1 MQTRDNDI
9 TAVSPNFPRSRLH
22 ALIIG
27 GKSLHV
33 TAVAMML
40 GIPRQKKRKRPQ
52 QDAEHHITCKT
63 DKPELYEQVI
73 SKYKGR
79 GVFTTEA
86 FFRGDFVLEYRGELL
101 TSEESL
107 DRSKLYNDVEN
118 TFLFDF
124 QWHGKNWCMD
134 ASKEDG
140 SLGRLV
146 NDEHRNPTCKI
157 RTVEVNKKPHLC
169 LFAVRDIQPG
179 EEITYSYGDS
189 DWPWRA
195 KVSSTE
201 SSDKSPVS
209 SLDLQ
214 KLFHQAPP
222 VSSSAL
228 YKVYINEPHKQVEP
242 QQSGKASTSENK
254 MKLKDCHERFNR
266 AQIKTKKTAI
276 EPSQEYFM
284 PSSPVMTTSSF
295 SALVQP
301 SSPVKTTS
309 SSSSPVQ
316 PSSPVK
322 TTSSS
327 SALVQPSSPVKTTSS
342 SSSPVQPSSPVKTT
356 SSSSSPVQPSS
367 PVKTTSSS
375 SSPVQPSSP
384 VKTTSSSSSHVQ
396 PSSPVKTT
404 SSSSSHVQPSSPV
417 KTTSSSS
424 SPVQPS
430 SPVKTTSSSSSPV
443 QPSSP
448 VKTTSSSSAL
458 VQPSSPVKTT
468 SSSSALVQ
476 PSSSVKTTS
485 SSSSPVQPSSP
496 VKTTSSSSALVQPS
510 SSVMTTSSSSSPVQP
525 SSPVKTTSSSSS
537 PVHPSTPLPCAA
549 STPVISS
556 SQVSETL
563 SLMEYSGSA
572 YSDSDVTD
580 YSDVDYIPQFSSDES
595 DGSASGQSKAER
607 SSDGSN
613 NKSECSDPRPNK
625 RLRHTKSP
633 LSKRKAE
640 EAGSSSAKC
649 MTAVSSKRMK
659 CQTEETETS
668 SDKKTLVQSM
678 PSPQKKSRSYN
689 KKQYCLYCS
698 KPYAKMA
705 RHLEFVHRNEVEV
718 AKAVAFPK
726 RSKERRVQ
734 LNLLRKRGNFA
745 HNTDVVRKG
754 EGEMIACYRPKKCK
768 NPKEFIH
775 CIHCQ
780 GLYNKL
786 SLWKHIKNCPLKP
799 KDDEAQ
805 GRKRVRSLCALKTPV
820 GLEVSKGFKKVLSL
834 MNYDEVS
841 RVIHSDRCI
850 MQLGEH
856 MFNRMGSDVTKHDY
870 IRQKMREVGR
880 LLLEARRITPLKTME
895 DFMIPANFKHVISA
909 VKVVSGFDEEKN
921 SYRIPSLALKLGH
934 SLKKICSIVESN
946 AMMYGDHE
954 RAECARDFRKVHQA
968 RWNEYISA
976 GAITTLKEAKW
987 NAPQI
992 IPFTQDVKV
1001 LHAHLEKKRDK
1012 FLNKLKNCPSA
1023 DSYAA
1028 LAKVTLS
1035 QVILFNRRREGE
1047 VSRMLLSAFQSRDS
1061 SELHEDIAIC
1071 LSEFE
1076 RKLCKHFTRVEIRGK
1091 RGRKVPVLLKPSL
1104 VSAMELLVETR
1115 EACGVPNENPFM
1127 FARSGAM
1134 SAYRGG
1140 ECISK
1145 AARECG
1151 IKNPEALSSTRLRK
1165 HIATMSK
1172 ILNLDENEADQ
1183 LADFLGHDIRIH
1195 RQYYRLPEG
1204 TLQLAK
1210 MSKVLMAMEKG
1221 TLSSFKGKRLDDI
1234 EIDPNEQLEAEGD
1247 SMSSDEED
1255 CSDLPQTTSP
1265 VPAESDQPSASQK
1278 DQGSSIPPKRKW
1290 EEVEVKAV
1298 EKHMMKFIKTCKVPG
1313 KQDCERCIQ
1322 AEPEALKERT
1332 WTGVKN
1338 YVRNR
1343 ITTLKKQGGL

>member
-9 TAVSPNFPRSRLH
+9 TAVSTNFPRSRLH

-107 DRSKLYNDVEN
+107 DRSELYNDVEN

-266 AQIKTKKTAI
+266 AQIKTIKSAI

-342 SSSPVQPSSPVKTT
+342 SSTPVQPSSPVM
-356 SSSSSPVQPSS
+356 
-367 PVKTTSSS
+367 
-375 SSPVQPSSP
+375 
-384 VKTTSSSSSHVQ
+384 
-396 PSSPVKTT
+396 
-404 SSSSSHVQPSSPV
+404 
-417 KTTSSSS
+417 
-424 SPVQPS
+424 
-430 SPVKTTSSSSSPV
+430 TTSSSSSPV

-458 VQPSSPVKTT
+458 VQPSSP
-468 SSSSALVQ
+468 
-476 PSSSVKTTS
+476 VKTTS

-510 SSVMTTSSSSSPVQP
+510 SSVMTTSSSSALVQPSSPVKTTSSSSSPVQP
-525 SSPVKTTSSSSS
+525 SSPVKTTSSSSALVQPSSSVMTTSSSSTPVQPSSPVMTTSSSSALVQPSSPVKTTSSSSALVQPSSSVMTTSSSSS

-563 SLMEYSGSA
+563 SLMEMHSLRQSRKRQYSGSA

-580 YSDVDYIPQFSSDES
+580 YSDVDYIPQISSDES

-613 NKSECSDPRPNK
+613 NKSDPRPNK
-625 RLRHTKSP
+625 RLRHTKST

-734 LNLLRKRGNFA
+734 LNLLRKKGNFA

-799 KDDEAQ
+799 KDDDAQ

-1104 VSAMELLVETR
+1104 VSAMKLLVETR

-1265 VPAESDQPSASQK
+1265 VPAETDQPSASQK

-1298 EKHMMKFIKTCKVPG
+1298 EKHLMKFIKTCKVPG

>member
-107 DRSKLYNDVEN
+107 DQSKLYNDVEN

-316 PSSPVK
+316 PSSPV
-322 TTSSS
+322 
-327 SALVQPSSPVKTTSS
+327 
-342 SSSPVQPSSPVKTT
+342 
-356 SSSSSPVQPSS
+356 
-367 PVKTTSSS
+367 
-375 SSPVQPSSP
+375 
-384 VKTTSSSSSHVQ
+384 
-396 PSSPVKTT
+396 
-404 SSSSSHVQPSSPV
+404 
-417 KTTSSSS
+417 
-424 SPVQPS
+424 
-430 SPVKTTSSSSSPV
+430 
-443 QPSSP
+443 
-448 VKTTSSSSAL
+448 
-458 VQPSSPVKTT
+458 
-468 SSSSALVQ
+468 
-476 PSSSVKTTS
+476 
-485 SSSSPVQPSSP
+485 
-496 VKTTSSSSALVQPS
+496 
-510 SSVMTTSSSSSPVQP
+510 M
-525 SSPVKTTSSSSS
+525 TTSSSSS

-563 SLMEYSGSA
+563 SLMEMHSLRQSRKRQYSGSA

-726 RSKERRVQ
+726 RSKERRVK
-734 LNLLRKRGNFA
+734 LNLLRKKGNFA

-1091 RGRKVPVLLKPSL
+1091 RERKVPVLLKPSL

-1265 VPAESDQPSASQK
+1265 VPAETDQPSASQK

>member
-1 MQTRDNDI
+1 
-9 TAVSPNFPRSRLH
+9 
-22 ALIIG
+22 
-27 GKSLHV
+27 
-33 TAVAMML
+33 MML

-201 SSDKSPVS
+201 SSDESPVS

-276 EPSQEYFM
+276 EQSQEYFM
-284 PSSPVMTTSSF
+284 PSSPVKTTSWSSSNVQPSSPVMTTSSS

-301 SSPVKTTS
+301 SSPVMTTS
-309 SSSSPVQ
+309 WSSSNVQ
-316 PSSPVK
+316 PSSPVMTTSSSSALVQPSSPVMTTSSSSALVQPSSPVMTTSSSSALVQPSSPVMTTSWSSSNVQPSSPVMTTSSSSALVQPSSPVM

-327 SALVQPSSPVKTTSS
+327 SALVQPSSPVKTTSW
-342 SSSPVQPSSPVKTT
+342 
-356 SSSSSPVQPSS
+356 
-367 PVKTTSSS
+367 
-375 SSPVQPSSP
+375 
-384 VKTTSSSSSHVQ
+384 SSSH
-396 PSSPVKTT
+396 
-404 SSSSSHVQPSSPV
+404 
-417 KTTSSSS
+417 
-424 SPVQPS
+424 
-430 SPVKTTSSSSSPV
+430 
-443 QPSSP
+443 
-448 VKTTSSSSAL
+448 
-458 VQPSSPVKTT
+458 
-468 SSSSALVQ
+468 
-476 PSSSVKTTS
+476 
-485 SSSSPVQPSSP
+485 VQPSSP

-510 SSVMTTSSSSSPVQP
+510 SSVMTTSSSSSPVQPSSPVKTTSSSSSPVQP

-580 YSDVDYIPQFSSDES
+580 YSDVDYIPQISSDES

-625 RLRHTKSP
+625 RLRHTKST

-659 CQTEETETS
+659 CQTEETKTS

-799 KDDEAQ
+799 KDDDAQ

-1115 EACGVPNENPFM
+1115 EVCGVPNENPFM

-1140 ECISK
+1140 ECITK

-1221 TLSSFKGKRLDDI
+1221 TLSRFKGKRLDDI

-1247 SMSSDEED
+1247 TMSSDEED

-1265 VPAESDQPSASQK
+1265 VPAETDQPSASQK

>member
-1 MQTRDNDI
+1 MMSTEI
-9 TAVSPNFPRSRLH
+9 LH
-22 ALIIG
+22 A
-27 GKSLHV
+27 
-33 TAVAMML
+33 
-40 GIPRQKKRKRPQ
+40 
-52 QDAEHHITCKT
+52 
-63 DKPELYEQVI
+63 
-73 SKYKGR
+73 
-79 GVFTTEA
+79 
-86 FFRGDFVLEYRGELL
+86 
-101 TSEESL
+101 
-107 DRSKLYNDVEN
+107 
-118 TFLFDF
+118 
-124 QWHGKNWCMD
+124 
-134 ASKEDG
+134 
-140 SLGRLV
+140 
-146 NDEHRNPTCKI
+146 

-284 PSSPVMTTSSF
+284 PSSPVMTTSS
-295 SALVQP
+295 
-301 SSPVKTTS
+301 
-309 SSSSPVQ
+309 
-316 PSSPVK
+316 
-322 TTSSS
+322 
-327 SALVQPSSPVKTTSS
+327 
-342 SSSPVQPSSPVKTT
+342 
-356 SSSSSPVQPSS
+356 
-367 PVKTTSSS
+367 
-375 SSPVQPSSP
+375 
-384 VKTTSSSSSHVQ
+384 
-396 PSSPVKTT
+396 
-404 SSSSSHVQPSSPV
+404 
-417 KTTSSSS
+417 
-424 SPVQPS
+424 
-430 SPVKTTSSSSSPV
+430 
-443 QPSSP
+443 
-448 VKTTSSSSAL
+448 
-458 VQPSSPVKTT
+458 
-468 SSSSALVQ
+468 
-476 PSSSVKTTS
+476 
-485 SSSSPVQPSSP
+485 
-496 VKTTSSSSALVQPS
+496 
-510 SSVMTTSSSSSPVQP
+510 SSSPVQP

-563 SLMEYSGSA
+563 SLMEMHSLRQSRKRQYSGSA

-580 YSDVDYIPQFSSDES
+580 YSDVDYIPQISSDES

-649 MTAVSSKRMK
+649 MTAMSSKRMK

-786 SLWKHIKNCPLKP
+786 SLWNHSKNCPLKP

-968 RWNEYISA
+968 RWN
-976 GAITTLKEAKW
+976 
-987 NAPQI
+987 
-992 IPFTQDVKV
+992 
-1001 LHAHLEKKRDK
+1001 
-1012 FLNKLKNCPSA
+1012 
-1023 DSYAA
+1023 
-1028 LAKVTLS
+1028 
-1035 QVILFNRRREGE
+1035 
-1047 VSRMLLSAFQSRDS
+1047 
-1061 SELHEDIAIC
+1061 
-1071 LSEFE
+1071 
-1076 RKLCKHFTRVEIRGK
+1076 
-1091 RGRKVPVLLKPSL
+1091 
-1104 VSAMELLVETR
+1104 
-1115 EACGVPNENPFM
+1115 
-1127 FARSGAM
+1127 
-1134 SAYRGG
+1134 
-1140 ECISK
+1140 
-1145 AARECG
+1145 
-1151 IKNPEALSSTRLRK
+1151 
-1165 HIATMSK
+1165 
-1172 ILNLDENEADQ
+1172 
-1183 LADFLGHDIRIH
+1183 
-1195 RQYYRLPEG
+1195 
-1204 TLQLAK
+1204 
-1210 MSKVLMAMEKG
+1210 
-1221 TLSSFKGKRLDDI
+1221 
-1234 EIDPNEQLEAEGD
+1234 
-1247 SMSSDEED
+1247 
-1255 CSDLPQTTSP
+1255 
-1265 VPAESDQPSASQK
+1265 
-1278 DQGSSIPPKRKW
+1278 
-1290 EEVEVKAV
+1290 
-1298 EKHMMKFIKTCKVPG
+1298 
-1313 KQDCERCIQ
+1313 
-1322 AEPEALKERT
+1322 
-1332 WTGVKN
+1332 
-1338 YVRNR
+1338 
-1343 ITTLKKQGGL
+1343 

>member
-316 PSSPVK
+316 PSSPVM
-322 TTSSS
+322 TTSSFS
-327 SALVQPSSPVKTTSS
+327 ALVQPSSPVMTTSSFSALVQPSSPVKTTSS
-342 SSSPVQPSSPVKTT
+342 SSSPVQPSSPVMTT
-356 SSSSSPVQPSS
+356 SSSSAL
-367 PVKTTSSS
+367 
-375 SSPVQPSSP
+375 
-384 VKTTSSSSSHVQ
+384 
-396 PSSPVKTT
+396 
-404 SSSSSHVQPSSPV
+404 
-417 KTTSSSS
+417 
-424 SPVQPS
+424 
-430 SPVKTTSSSSSPV
+430 V

-476 PSSSVKTTS
+476 PSSSVMTTSSSSALVQPSSPVKTTS

-595 DGSASGQSKAER
+595 EGSASGQSKAER

-613 NKSECSDPRPNK
+613 NKSECSHPRPNK

-659 CQTEETETS
+659 CQTEDTETS

-734 LNLLRKRGNFA
+734 LNLLRKKGNFA

-909 VKVVSGFDEEKN
+909 VKVVFGFDEEKN

-1012 FLNKLKNCPSA
+1012 FLSKLKNCPSA

-1247 SMSSDEED
+1247 TMSSDEED

-1265 VPAESDQPSASQK
+1265 VPAETDQPSASQK

>member
-107 DRSKLYNDVEN
+107 DRSELYNDVEN

-375 SSPVQPSSP
+375 SALVQPSSS
-384 VKTTSSSSSHVQ
+384 VM
-396 PSSPVKTT
+396 
-404 SSSSSHVQPSSPV
+404 
-417 KTTSSSS
+417 
-424 SPVQPS
+424 
-430 SPVKTTSSSSSPV
+430 
-443 QPSSP
+443 
-448 VKTTSSSSAL
+448 TTSSSSAL
-458 VQPSSPVKTT
+458 VQPSSP
-468 SSSSALVQ
+468 
-476 PSSSVKTTS
+476 VKTTS

-510 SSVMTTSSSSSPVQP
+510 SSVMTTSSSSTPVQP
-525 SSPVKTTSSSSS
+525 SSPVMTTSSSSALVQPSSPVKTTSSSSALVQPSSSVMTTSSSSS

-734 LNLLRKRGNFA
+734 LNLLRKKGNFA

-799 KDDEAQ
+799 KDDDAQ

-1104 VSAMELLVETR
+1104 VSAMKLLVETR

-1265 VPAESDQPSASQK
+1265 VPAETDQPSASQK

-1298 EKHMMKFIKTCKVPG
+1298 EKHLMKFIKTCKVPG

>member
-1 MQTRDNDI
+1 
-9 TAVSPNFPRSRLH
+9 
-22 ALIIG
+22 
-27 GKSLHV
+27 
-33 TAVAMML
+33 
-40 GIPRQKKRKRPQ
+40 
-52 QDAEHHITCKT
+52 
-63 DKPELYEQVI
+63 
-73 SKYKGR
+73 
-79 GVFTTEA
+79 
-86 FFRGDFVLEYRGELL
+86 
-101 TSEESL
+101 
-107 DRSKLYNDVEN
+107 
-118 TFLFDF
+118 
-124 QWHGKNWCMD
+124 MD

-276 EPSQEYFM
+276 EQSQEYFM
-284 PSSPVMTTSSF
+284 PSSPVKTTSWSSSNVQPSSPVMTTSSS

-301 SSPVKTTS
+301 SSPVMTTS
-309 SSSSPVQ
+309 WSSSNVQ
-316 PSSPVK
+316 PSSPVMTTSSSSVLVQPSSPVMTTSWSSSNVQPSSPVM

-327 SALVQPSSPVKTTSS
+327 SALVQPSSPVKTTSW
-342 SSSPVQPSSPVKTT
+342 
-356 SSSSSPVQPSS
+356 
-367 PVKTTSSS
+367 
-375 SSPVQPSSP
+375 
-384 VKTTSSSSSHVQ
+384 SSSH
-396 PSSPVKTT
+396 
-404 SSSSSHVQPSSPV
+404 
-417 KTTSSSS
+417 
-424 SPVQPS
+424 
-430 SPVKTTSSSSSPV
+430 
-443 QPSSP
+443 
-448 VKTTSSSSAL
+448 
-458 VQPSSPVKTT
+458 
-468 SSSSALVQ
+468 
-476 PSSSVKTTS
+476 
-485 SSSSPVQPSSP
+485 VQPSSP

-510 SSVMTTSSSSSPVQP
+510 SSVMTTSSSSSPVQPSSPVKTTSSSSSPVQP

-580 YSDVDYIPQFSSDES
+580 YSDVDYIPQISSDES

-625 RLRHTKSP
+625 RLRHTKST

-659 CQTEETETS
+659 CQTEETKTS

-799 KDDEAQ
+799 KDDDAQ

-1115 EACGVPNENPFM
+1115 EVCGVPNENPFM

-1247 SMSSDEED
+1247 TMSSDEED

-1265 VPAESDQPSASQK
+1265 VPAETDQPSASQK
-1278 DQGSSIPPKRKW
+1278 DQGKKIFKLHKQQEMANPELLNTIPIGNSSKTGAFQNLSLLYSQF
-1290 EEVEVKAV
+1290 EEID
-1298 EKHMMKFIKTCKVPG
+1298 KHILCDFVICSLILPTLLCAKPAMKFTYTV
-1313 KQDCERCIQ
+1313 
-1322 AEPEALKERT
+1322 
-1332 WTGVKN
+1332 
-1338 YVRNR
+1338 
-1343 ITTLKKQGGL
+1343 

>member
-1 MQTRDNDI
+1 
-9 TAVSPNFPRSRLH
+9 
-22 ALIIG
+22 
-27 GKSLHV
+27 
-33 TAVAMML
+33 
-40 GIPRQKKRKRPQ
+40 
-52 QDAEHHITCKT
+52 
-63 DKPELYEQVI
+63 
-73 SKYKGR
+73 
-79 GVFTTEA
+79 
-86 FFRGDFVLEYRGELL
+86 
-101 TSEESL
+101 
-107 DRSKLYNDVEN
+107 
-118 TFLFDF
+118 
-124 QWHGKNWCMD
+124 MD

-254 MKLKDCHERFNR
+254 MKLKDCHKRFNR

-276 EPSQEYFM
+276 EPLQEYFM

-301 SSPVKTTS
+301 SSP
-309 SSSSPVQ
+309 
-316 PSSPVK
+316 
-322 TTSSS
+322 
-327 SALVQPSSPVKTTSS
+327 
-342 SSSPVQPSSPVKTT
+342 
-356 SSSSSPVQPSS
+356 
-367 PVKTTSSS
+367 
-375 SSPVQPSSP
+375 
-384 VKTTSSSSSHVQ
+384 
-396 PSSPVKTT
+396 
-404 SSSSSHVQPSSPV
+404 
-417 KTTSSSS
+417 
-424 SPVQPS
+424 
-430 SPVKTTSSSSSPV
+430 
-443 QPSSP
+443 
-448 VKTTSSSSAL
+448 
-458 VQPSSPVKTT
+458 
-468 SSSSALVQ
+468 
-476 PSSSVKTTS
+476 VKTTS

-537 PVHPSTPLPCAA
+537 PVQPSSPVMTTSSSSALVQPSSPVKTTSSSSSPVQPSSPVKTTSSSSSPVQPSSPVKTTSSSSALVQPSSSVMTTSSSSTPVHPSTPLPCAA

-563 SLMEYSGSA
+563 SLMEMHSLRQSRKRQYSGSA

-649 MTAVSSKRMK
+649 MTAMSSKKMK

-1091 RGRKVPVLLKPSL
+1091 QAIAKQSNSEEIVDNSSVK
-1104 VSAMELLVETR
+1104 
-1115 EACGVPNENPFM
+1115 
-1127 FARSGAM
+1127 
-1134 SAYRGG
+1134 
-1140 ECISK
+1140 
-1145 AARECG
+1145 
-1151 IKNPEALSSTRLRK
+1151 SSTN
-1165 HIATMSK
+1165 AG
-1172 ILNLDENEADQ
+1172 EY
-1183 LADFLGHDIRIH
+1183 F
-1195 RQYYRLPEG
+1195 
-1204 TLQLAK
+1204 
-1210 MSKVLMAMEKG
+1210 
-1221 TLSSFKGKRLDDI
+1221 
-1234 EIDPNEQLEAEGD
+1234 
-1247 SMSSDEED
+1247 
-1255 CSDLPQTTSP
+1255 
-1265 VPAESDQPSASQK
+1265 
-1278 DQGSSIPPKRKW
+1278 
-1290 EEVEVKAV
+1290 
-1298 EKHMMKFIKTCKVPG
+1298 
-1313 KQDCERCIQ
+1313 
-1322 AEPEALKERT
+1322 
-1332 WTGVKN
+1332 
-1338 YVRNR
+1338 
-1343 ITTLKKQGGL
+1343 GGL

>member
-107 DRSKLYNDVEN
+107 DRSELYNDVEN

-375 SSPVQPSSP
+375 SALVQPSSS
-384 VKTTSSSSSHVQ
+384 VM
-396 PSSPVKTT
+396 
-404 SSSSSHVQPSSPV
+404 
-417 KTTSSSS
+417 
-424 SPVQPS
+424 
-430 SPVKTTSSSSSPV
+430 
-443 QPSSP
+443 
-448 VKTTSSSSAL
+448 TTSSSSAL
-458 VQPSSPVKTT
+458 VQPSSP
-468 SSSSALVQ
+468 
-476 PSSSVKTTS
+476 VKTTS

-510 SSVMTTSSSSSPVQP
+510 SSVMTTSSSSTPVQP
-525 SSPVKTTSSSSS
+525 SSPVMTTSSSSALVQPSSPVKTTSSSSALVQPSSSVMTTSSSSS

-563 SLMEYSGSA
+563 SLMEMHSLRQSRKRQYSGSA

-734 LNLLRKRGNFA
+734 LNLLRKKGNFA

-799 KDDEAQ
+799 KDDDAQ

-1104 VSAMELLVETR
+1104 VSAMKLLVETR

-1265 VPAESDQPSASQK
+1265 VPAETDQPSASQK

-1298 EKHMMKFIKTCKVPG
+1298 EKHLMKFIKTCKVPG